1 MEAGG
6 EGVAVEAALLKSCL
20 VGGNGIN
27 QVGIGF
33 DFCWLI
39 DGTFRH
45 WWAGVGGLDG
55 QRLFGGAGG
64 QGGGE

>member
-6 EGVAVEAALLKSCL
+6 EGVAVESALLKSCF

-33 DFCWLI
+33 DFCWRI

-45 WWAGVGGLDG
+45 GWACVGGVDG

>member
-6 EGVAVEAALLKSCL
+6 EGVAVEAALLESGF
-20 VGGNGIN
+20 VGGNGVN

-33 DFCWLI
+33 DFGRRI

-45 WWAGVGGLDG
+45 GWAGVGGLDG